1 MQAFDR
7 RLSHDVYYYDT
18 IKSNIQ
24 VIDNVAMLSDGNML
38 NLSILANQIN
48 DSRFLTKQ

>member
-1 MQAFDR
+1 MFN
-7 RLSHDVYYYDT
+7 YDT

-48 DSRFLTKQ
+48 DDQVFTKQ